1 MSYNFTN
8 GSARCFSVARLC
20 EHRILDRHAVVQRVA
35 PRRNRPTTCVLSVGL
50 LTFRMTGPRVQVVYA
65 LLVRFGAAWFGG
77 QLDEVAVGVG

>member
-35 PRRNRPTTCVLSVGL
+35 LATQPPYHVCVLSVGL
-50 LTFRMTGPRVQVVYA
+50 LTFRMSGPRV
-65 LLVRFGAAWFGG
+65 
-77 QLDEVAVGVG
+77 